1 MNRFGSAVIL
11 LIVTELILAYWAT
24 WVHATLGSF
33 AALTFTMA
41 AIAAWLNLV
50 PEIVREFEE

>member
-24 WVHATLGSF
+24 WVHATLGKFRCPDFYDGSHCG
-33 AALTFTMA
+33 MA
-41 AIAAWLNLV
+41 K
-50 PEIVREFEE
+50 PRP